1 MSSKF
6 AQGSYEP
13 LTHFPP
19 RERKNSSIPIKSRKK
34 LLKSRGICG
43 FLFLLICLLHTRN
56 WLLFGSHIIP
66 WLSRF
71 SPLKSRSALIFAPK
85 MMFLSRKL
93 HNFCSIFVVFSG
105 FEEILWFFLK
115 IGRDSGLIFE
125 RIFLYI
131 LLYIIYTIY
140 YTPIYYTSIH
150 LYLFISNILLFQQ
163 YTKIKNRFL
172 LNSLILPQKIE
183 IITKSRNFLLKNA
196 YFWGFFLNHIL

>member
-1 MSSKF
+1 MSSIS

-19 RERKNSSIPIKSRKK
+19 QERKNSSIPIKSRKK
-34 LLKSRGICG
+34 LHKSLGICG

-56 WLLFGSHIIP
+56 WLLFGSHVIP
-66 WLSRF
+66 RLSLF

-115 IGRDSGLIFE
+115 IGRDSCLIFE
-125 RIFLYI
+125 RIFYIFYYILYI
-131 LLYIIYTIY
+131 LYIIPLYIIPLYILTY
-140 YTPIYYTSIH
+140 FSPIFY
-150 LYLFISNILLFQQ
+150 FFNNIL
-163 YTKIKNRFL
+163 K
-172 LNSLILPQKIE
+172 
-183 IITKSRNFLLKNA
+183 
-196 YFWGFFLNHIL
+196 

>member
-1 MSSKF
+1 MSNF
-6 AQGSYEP
+6 LRRGTYEP

-34 LLKSRGICG
+34 LLKSLGICG

-56 WLLFGSHIIP
+56 WLLFGSHVIP
-66 WLSRF
+66 RLSLF

-115 IGRDSGLIFE
+115 IGRDSCLIFE
-125 RIFLYI
+125 RIFYIFYYILYI
-131 LLYIIYTIY
+131 LYII
-140 YTPIYYTSIH
+140 PI
-150 LYLFISNILLFQQ
+150 YLFISNILLFQQ

-172 LNSLILPQKIE
+172 LNSLILPQKFLFHLNPAIFSSKISIIE
-183 IITKSRNFLLKNA
+183 
-196 YFWGFFLNHIL
+196 GFLNHTILKSPQF

>member
-6 AQGSYEP
+6 AQRHLRP

-19 RERKNSSIPIKSRKK
+19 RERNKSTIPIKSRKK
-34 LLKSRGICG
+34 LLKSLGICG

-56 WLLFGSHIIP
+56 WLLFGSHVIP
-66 WLSRF
+66 RLSLF

-115 IGRDSGLIFE
+115 IGRDSCLIFE
-125 RIFLYI
+125 RIFIYFYYILYI
-131 LLYIIYTIY
+131 LYITHI
-140 YTPIYYTSIH
+140 
-150 LYLFISNILLFQQ
+150 YLFISNILLFQQ

-172 LNSLILPQKIE
+172 LNSLILPQKILFHLNPAKISSK
-183 IITKSRNFLLKNA
+183 IIIIEEF
-196 YFWGFFLNHIL
+196 

>member
-6 AQGSYEP
+6 RRGTYEP

-34 LLKSRGICG
+34 LLKSLGICG
-43 FLFLLICLLHTRN
+43 FLFLLFCLLHTRN
-56 WLLFGSHIIP
+56 WLLFGSHVIP
-66 WLSRF
+66 RLSRF
-71 SPLKSRSALIFAPK
+71 SPLKSRSALIFATN

-125 RIFLYI
+125 RIFYIFYYIIIYYI
-131 LLYIIYTIY
+131 L
-140 YTPIYYTSIH
+140 IH
-150 LYLFISNILLFQQ
+150 IYLFISNIFTFPTI
-163 YTKIKNRFL
+163 Y
-172 LNSLILPQKIE
+172 
-183 IITKSRNFLLKNA
+183 
-196 YFWGFFLNHIL
+196 

>member
-6 AQGSYEP
+6 AQRHLRP

-34 LLKSRGICG
+34 LLKSLGICG

-56 WLLFGSHIIP
+56 WLLFGSHVIP
-66 WLSRF
+66 RLSLF

-115 IGRDSGLIFE
+115 IGRDSC
-125 RIFLYI
+125 RIFDRLFYIFYILYYILYI
-131 LLYIIYTIY
+131 YIF
-140 YTPIYYTSIH
+140 
-150 LYLFISNILLFQQ
+150 YLFISYIFDFQQ
-163 YTKIKNRFL
+163 YTKIKYRFL
-172 LNSLILPQKIE
+172 LNSLILPQKNLISS
-183 IITKSRNFLLKNA
+183 KSRKISSKI
-196 YFWGFFLNHIL
+196 ILIEAF

>member
-1 MSSKF
+1 MSCKF

-34 LLKSRGICG
+34 LLKSLGICG

-56 WLLFGSHIIP
+56 WLLFGSHVIP
-66 WLSRF
+66 RLSLF

-115 IGRDSGLIFE
+115 IGRDSCLIFE
-125 RIFLYI
+125 RIFYI
-131 LLYIIYTIY
+131 FLLYYIYTIY
-140 YTPIYYTSIH
+140 YTPIYYTPIYS
-150 LYLFISNILLFQQ
+150 YLFISNILLFQQ

-172 LNSLILPQKIE
+172 LNSLILPQKIG
-183 IITKSRNFLLKNA
+183 IITKSRNFLLKNKH
-196 YFWGFFLNHIL
+196 N

>member
-6 AQGSYEP
+6 AQRHLRP

-34 LLKSRGICG
+34 LLKSLGICG

-56 WLLFGSHIIP
+56 WLLFGSHVIP
-66 WLSRF
+66 RLSRF
-71 SPLKSRSALIFAPK
+71 SPFKSRSALIFATK

-105 FEEILWFFLK
+105 FEEILWTFLAL
-115 IGRDSGLIFE
+115 GRDSCLIFD
-125 RIFLYI
+125 RIFLYFYYI
-131 LLYIIYTIY
+131 IIYIIFLYI
-140 YTPIYYTSIH
+140 
-150 LYLFISNILLFQQ
+150 YLFLSNILLFQQ

-172 LNSLILPQKIE
+172 LNSLILPQKILFHLNPAKISSIK
-183 IITKSRNFLLKNA
+183 IIFEAFS
-196 YFWGFFLNHIL
+196 

>member
-1 MSSKF
+1 MSCKF

-43 FLFLLICLLHTRN
+43 FYFLLFCLLHTRN
-56 WLLFGSHIIP
+56 WLLFGSHVIP

-125 RIFLYI
+125 RIFYI
-131 LLYIIYTIY
+131 FLLYIIYTIY
-140 YTPIYYTSIH
+140 YTPIYYTSIYS
-150 LYLFISNILLFQQ
+150 YLFISNILLFQQ

-172 LNSLILPQKIE
+172 LNSLILPQKIG
-183 IITKSRNFLLKNA
+183 IITKSRNFLLKNKHN
-196 YFWGFFLNHIL
+196 WGFS

>member
-56 WLLFGSHIIP
+56 WLLFGSHVIP
-66 WLSRF
+66 RLSRF
-71 SPLKSRSALIFAPK
+71 SPIKSRSALIFATK

-105 FEEILWFFLK
+105 FEEFLWTFLAL
-115 IGRDSGLIFE
+115 GRDSCLIFE
-125 RIFLYI
+125 RIFYI
-131 LLYIIYTIY
+131 FYYIIYYIF
-140 YTPIYYTSIH
+140 
-150 LYLFISNILLFQQ
+150 YLFISYLFFIFNNI
-163 YTKIKNRFL
+163 
-172 LNSLILPQKIE
+172 QK
-183 IITKSRNFLLKNA
+183 
-196 YFWGFFLNHIL
+196 

>member
-1 MSSKF
+1 MSCKF
-6 AQGSYEP
+6 RRGTYEP

-43 FLFLLICLLHTRN
+43 FLFLLFCLLHTRN
-56 WLLFGSHIIP
+56 WLLFGSHVIP

-125 RIFLYI
+125 RIFYIFLLYYI
-131 LLYIIYTIY
+131 LYSYIFFTYFS
-140 YTPIYYTSIH
+140 PIFY
-150 LYLFISNILLFQQ
+150 FFQQ

-172 LNSLILPQKIE
+172 LNSLILPQKILFLS
-183 IITKSRNFLLKNA
+183 KSRNFLLKNA

>member
-1 MSSKF
+1 MSCKF
-6 AQGSYEP
+6 AQRHLRP

-34 LLKSRGICG
+34 LLKSLGICG
-43 FLFLLICLLHTRN
+43 FIFVLFCLLHTRN
-56 WLLFGSHIIP
+56 LLHFGSHVIP
-66 WLSRF
+66 RLSLF

-115 IGRDSGLIFE
+115 IGRDSCLIFE
-125 RIFLYI
+125 RIYYIYYI
-131 LLYIIYTIY
+131 LYPYIYIP
-140 YTPIYYTSIH
+140 PIYS
-150 LYLFISNILLFQQ
+150 YLFLSNILLFQQ

-172 LNSLILPQKIE
+172 LNSLILPQKILFLS
-183 IITKSRNFLLKNA
+183 KSRNFLLKNKH
-196 YFWGFFLNHIL
+196 N

>member
-1 MSSKF
+1 MSYFF

-34 LLKSRGICG
+34 LLKSLGICG

-56 WLLFGSHIIP
+56 WLLFGSHVIP
-66 WLSRF
+66 RLSRF
-71 SPLKSRSALIFAPK
+71 SPIKSRSALIFATK

-105 FEEILWFFLK
+105 FEEILWTFLAL
-115 IGRDSGLIFE
+115 GRDSCLIFS
-125 RIFLYI
+125 RIFYIFYYILYI
-131 LLYIIYTIY
+131 LYIYTIY
-140 YTPIYYTSIH
+140 
-150 LYLFISNILLFQQ
+150 LFLSNILLFQQ

-172 LNSLILPQKIE
+172 LNSLILPQKILFLS
-183 IITKSRNFLLKNA
+183 KSRNFLHKNK
-196 YFWGFFLNHIL
+196 LN

>member
-1 MSSKF
+1 MSCKF
-6 AQGSYEP
+6 AQRHLRP

-34 LLKSRGICG
+34 LLKSLGICG

-56 WLLFGSHIIP
+56 WLLFGSHVIP
-66 WLSRF
+66 RLSLF

-115 IGRDSGLIFE
+115 IGRDSCLIFA
-125 RIFLYI
+125 RIFYI
-131 LLYIIYTIY
+131 FLLYIIYTILY
-140 YTPIYYTSIH
+140 AYILIY
-150 LYLFISNILLFQQ
+150 LQ
-163 YTKIKNRFL
+163 YFTFPTI
-172 LNSLILPQKIE
+172 
-183 IITKSRNFLLKNA
+183 
-196 YFWGFFLNHIL
+196 Y

>member
-1 MSSKF
+1 MSSIS

-19 RERKNSSIPIKSRKK
+19 RERKNSPIPIKSRKN

-56 WLLFGSHIIP
+56 WLLFISHVIP
-66 WLSRF
+66 RLSRF
-71 SPLKSRSALIFAPK
+71 SPFKSRSALIFATK

-105 FEEILWFFLK
+105 FEEILWTFLAL
-115 IGRDSGLIFE
+115 GRDSCLIFD
-125 RIFLYI
+125 RIFLYF
-131 LLYIIYTIY
+131 LLYY
-140 YTPIYYTSIH
+140 YILYSYIF
-150 LYLFISNILLFQQ
+150 YLFISTFLLFQQ

-172 LNSLILPQKIE
+172 LNSLILPQKILFLS
-183 IITKSRNFLLKNA
+183 KSRKNLLKNKH
-196 YFWGFFLNHIL
+196 N